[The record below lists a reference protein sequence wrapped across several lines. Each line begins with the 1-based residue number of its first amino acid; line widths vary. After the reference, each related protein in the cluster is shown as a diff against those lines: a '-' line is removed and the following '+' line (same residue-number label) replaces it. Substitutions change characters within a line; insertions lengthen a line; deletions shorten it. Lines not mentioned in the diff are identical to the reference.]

1 MLYSIMDVN
10 FMGVPENGVYPPNGY
25 FQRQNDD
32 LPMDLGVHIFRQT
45 QYYLIVYQHVSDIK
59 H

>member
-1 MLYSIMDVN
+1 MDVN

-25 FQRQNDD
+25 FHRQNDN

-45 QYYLIVYQHVSDIK
+45 QYSILIVYQHVSDIK